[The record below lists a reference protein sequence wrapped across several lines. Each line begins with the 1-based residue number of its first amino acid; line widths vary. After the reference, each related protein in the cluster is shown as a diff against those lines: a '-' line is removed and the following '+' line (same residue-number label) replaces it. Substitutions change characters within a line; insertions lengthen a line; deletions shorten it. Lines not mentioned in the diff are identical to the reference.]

1 MRLKHL
7 PVYALASVGVLA
19 LGAPARAEPGSVVV
33 PLDHGFGWNAYP
45 PSFWMSPSYRTC
57 RQVSKPSPGW
67 VCAFAKPPFIEKPYD
82 DAGQAVRAKPAKKRQ
97 AQKAKQAKQGA
108 YAAKP
113 KAGKQSAKLVK
124 RRAAP
129 G

>member
-1 MRLKHL
+1 
-7 PVYALASVGVLA
+7 VL
-19 LGAPARAEPGSVVV
+19 V

-45 PSFWMSPSYRTC
+45 SSILMSPSYRTC

-82 DAGQAVRAKPAKKRQ
+82 GAGQAVRAKPAKTKQ
-97 AQKAKQAKQGA
+97 AQKAKQGKKSA

-113 KAGKQSAKLVK
+113 KSAKGVK
-124 RRAAP
+124 RRDGP